1 MFKWLFNKLT
11 NNYNKVPLFF
21 VNFNLSKYQRNGA
34 KNSCIVKIH
43 PELKDDKH
51 VIESL
56 NNLIDYIRD
65 NYDMDKISK

>member
-43 PELKDDKH
+43 PELK
-51 VIESL
+51 
-56 NNLIDYIRD
+56 NN
-65 NYDMDKISK
+65 K

>member
-43 PELKDDKH
+43 PELKNNKYI
-51 VIESL
+51 VESL